1 MDPAQLEATIEA
13 DPKLLV
19 VRDASGETPLHL
31 ALHGNPELVKMLV
44 AKGAEVT
51 ATCDLGYTPLHRA
64 AQRCSTPFFDA
75 LLPPSLGGSAAAGSG
90 GGGGGSAAAA
100 AAGGSPA
107 VKKEEDGVDGS
118 AAAADSAGARAI
130 DARLHTGE
138 TALHLACQG
147 CGLEAVRALLVRGAN
162 PNAVMHPE
170 KNKNTPLHIICE

>member
-1 MDPAQLEATIEA
+1 MDSAQLEATIEA

-64 AQRCSTPFFDA
+64 AQRSSTAFFDA
-75 LLPPSLGGSAAAGSG
+75 LLPG

-107 VKKEEDGVDGS
+107 VKKEEEGVDDS
-118 AAAADSAGARAI
+118 ATAADSAGARAI

-147 CGLEAVRALLVRGAN
+147 CSLEAVRALLVRGAN
-162 PNAVMHPE
+162 PNVVIHPE